1 MRAHAASGRTR
12 CGGFITLNLRI
23 ILSEDRR
30 RLSDYAL
37 HFGHAEKSLR
47 LTKEFSPMRWTS
59 LPILFI
65 RPVTPR
71 SQARTGD

>member
-1 MRAHAASGRTR
+1 M
-12 CGGFITLNLRI
+12 
-23 ILSEDRR
+23 D
-30 RLSDYAL
+30 SDFRGCAP
-37 HFGHAEKSLR
+37 HFSHAEKSSR
-47 LTKEFSPMRWTS
+47 LTKEISPMRWTS

>member
-1 MRAHAASGRTR
+1 M
-12 CGGFITLNLRI
+12 TLNPRI
-23 ILSEDRR
+23 IIPKIG
-30 RLSDYAL
+30 SDFRGCVL
-37 HFGHAEKSLR
+37 HFSDAEKSLQ
-47 LTKEFSPMRWTS
+47 LTKEISPICWTS